1 MRRVAAWH
9 DEIEKWTYGFKT
21 LNKYKM
27 AAFASYMCLGEHN
40 SAVLLNKLFLSV
52 TRAFTSFLSE
62 KVPSF

>member
-1 MRRVAAWH
+1 
-9 DEIEKWTYGFKT
+9 
-21 LNKYKM
+21 M